1 MTLQRI
7 HLDKIGSITRN
18 LHLGRWVTLSPEIL
32 VAEGSVI
39 AGRIVGEKTIY
50 NQLEDVHGRMSVL
63 HDGDLVVGAL
73 GHRNALH
80 GYEGILPKAVKPG
93 DRLQMLNL
101 GGVIGTCVSSNP
113 DVGPPFDVEVLGQV
127 LLFQEF
133 GSRVGLPATLQS
145 GAIEGK
151 LGTPSVPVIF
161 IAGTCMNSGKTHAAC
176 AIIRH
181 LDRAGLKVG
190 GAKLTGVS
198 LLRDILA
205 MRDYGAEA
213 VLDFTDAGV
222 ACTGPETAARTGR
235 LLLSELAAKGV
246 DIIVA
251 ETGDGIMGD
260 YGVQAVLAD
269 PVMKDYAAAYV
280 LCANDP
286 VGVVGG
292 VSFLR
297 EQFGIEVAV
306 VSGPATDNRVGVRFV
321 ESLGLPGINA
331 RTHPKPL
338 GELLLNK
345 LRKRAEI
352 GS

>member
-7 HLDKIGSITRN
+7 HLDKIASITRN
-18 LHLGRWVTLSPEIL
+18 LHLGRWVTLGPEIL
-32 VAEGSVI
+32 VEEGSVI
-39 AGRIVGEKTIY
+39 AGRIVGEKTVY
-50 NQLEDVHGRMSVL
+50 NTLEDVHGRMSVL

-80 GYEGILPKAVKPG
+80 GYEGILPKAVNPG

-101 GGVIGTCVSSNP
+101 GGVIGSCVSSNP

-133 GSRVGLPATLQS
+133 GSRVGQPATLQA
-145 GAIEGK
+145 GAVPGK
-151 LGTPSVPVIF
+151 PGTTPVPVIF

-176 AIIRH
+176 AIIKH

-198 LLRDILA
+198 LMRDILS
-205 MRDYGAEA
+205 MKDYGAEA

-235 LLLSELAAKGV
+235 ILISELAAKGV

-260 YGVQAVLAD
+260 YGVQGVLAD
-269 PVMKDYAAAYV
+269 PELRDCAAACV

-286 VGVVGG
+286 VGVAGG
-292 VSFLR
+292 VAFLR
-297 EQFGIEVAV
+297 EQFGIAVDV

-331 RTHPKPL
+331 RTNPKVL

-345 LRKRAEI
+345 LRKRAQI

>member
-7 HLDKIGSITRN
+7 HLDKIASITRN
-18 LHLGRWVTLSPEIL
+18 LHLGRWVTLGPEIL
-32 VAEGSVI
+32 VEEGSVI
-39 AGRIVGEKTIY
+39 AGRIIGEKTVY
-50 NQLEDVHGRMSVL
+50 NTLEDVHGRMSVL

-80 GYEGILPKAVKPG
+80 GYEGVLPKAVKPG

-101 GGVIGTCVSSNP
+101 GGVIGASVSSNP

-133 GSRVGLPATLQS
+133 GSRVGQPATLQS
-145 GAIEGK
+145 GAVQ
-151 LGTPSVPVIF
+151 GTPGSPAVPVIF

-205 MRDYGAEA
+205 MKDYGAEA

-222 ACTGPETAARTGR
+222 ACTGPETAAQTGR
-235 LLLSELAAKGV
+235 ILLSELAAKGV

-260 YGVQAVLAD
+260 YGVQGVLAD
-269 PVMKDYAAAYV
+269 PDLRDCAIAYV

-286 VGVVGG
+286 VGVAGG
-292 VSFLR
+292 VAFLR
-297 EQFGIEVAV
+297 EQFGIAV
-306 VSGPATDNRVGVRFV
+306 DAVSGPATDNRVGVRFV
-321 ESLGLPGINA
+321 ASLNLPGINA
-331 RTHPKPL
+331 RNNPKAL
-338 GELLLNK
+338 GELLLDK
-345 LRKRAEI
+345 LRKRVEV

>member
-7 HLDKIGSITRN
+7 HLDKIASITRN
-18 LHLGRWVTLSPEIL
+18 LHLGRWVTLGPEIL
-32 VAEGSVI
+32 VEAGSVL
-39 AGRIVGEKTIY
+39 AGRIIGEKTVY
-50 NQLEDVHGRMSVL
+50 NTLEDVHGRMSVL
-63 HDGDLVVGAL
+63 HDGDLIVGAL

-80 GYEGILPKAVKPG
+80 GYEGVLPKHVKPG
-93 DRLQMLNL
+93 DRLQLLNL

-133 GSRVGLPATLQS
+133 GSRVGQPATLQS
-145 GAIEGK
+145 GAVQGK
-151 LGTPSVPVIF
+151 PGTALVPVIF

-235 LLLSELAAKGV
+235 ALLSELAAKGV
-246 DIIVA
+246 DLIVA

-269 PVMKDYAAAYV
+269 PELRGCAAAYV

-286 VGVVGG
+286 VGVAGG
-292 VSFLR
+292 LSFLR
-297 EQFGIEVAV
+297 EQFGIEVDV
-306 VSGPATDNRVGVRFV
+306 ISGPATDNRVGVRFV
-321 ESLGLPGINA
+321 ESLGLPGHNA
-331 RTHPKPL
+331 RTSPKAL
-338 GELLLNK
+338 GELLLGK
-345 LRKRAEI
+345 LRRSMET